1 MASRKD
7 LKKDVDSLVGEVV
20 NDCFT
25 YMTLHGDKNRDKAEG
40 IISKIMESRN
50 TAIKKINNPGK
61 LTDKKATKAHFK
73 ALQQELLVSADECFT
88 ELSKLPKDLG

>member
-1 MASRKD
+1 MASRRE
-7 LKKDVDSLVGEVV
+7 LKKDVDSLVSEVV

-25 YMTLHGDKNRDKAEG
+25 YMMIHGDKNRDKAEG

-61 LTDKKATKAHFK
+61 LADKKAVKNHFNT
-73 ALQQELLVSADECFT
+73 LQQELMVSVDQCFT
-88 ELSKLPKDLG
+88 ELSQLSKE

>member
-1 MASRKD
+1 
-7 LKKDVDSLVGEVV
+7 
-20 NDCFT
+20 
-25 YMTLHGDKNRDKAEG
+25 
-40 IISKIMESRN
+40 MESRN